1 MINSNN
7 NELYHYGVKGMKWG
21 RRKAQ
26 TYSNKARTARDSA
39 REWDEISKL
48 EAAKAAKR
56 DAYYKKAA
64 AKDRADADRYDAK
77 AREYEQ
83 QVRNTK
89 KAIKEYRSK
98 YDDAER
104 SSNIADAKWDA
115 TKKQYQSLGKNA
127 VSRMLNAARG
137 KTEAAKKYSKMYDDA
152 VRAENIADAKWDAV
166 KESYKNTGS
175 NAIERILNQIDYD
188 RNRR

>member
-1 MINSNN
+1 MNKTSSP
-7 NELYHYGVKGMKWG
+7 ELYHYGVKGMKWG

-26 TYSNKARTARDSA
+26 SYSSKARTARESA
-39 REWDEISKL
+39 REWDEISKN
-48 EAAKAAKR
+48 EAAKYAKR
-56 DAYYKKAA
+56 EAYYKKAA

-77 AREYEQ
+77 AQEYKQ

-98 YDDAER
+98 YDDAQR
-104 SSNIADAKWDA
+104 SSDIADAKWDA
-115 TKKQYQSLGKNA
+115 TKEQYRSLGKTS
-127 VSRMLNAARG
+127 VTRILNAARG
-137 KTEAAKKYSKMYDDA
+137 KSDAAKKYSKMYDDA

-188 RNRR
+188 RKK